1 MKIKPAAILIILLI
15 VILTGCN
22 RDVFIDRFL
31 EGDISVTVDNDGARI
46 DFLSGNWNI
55 LESSGY
61 TQFKYTATFPDGSQD
76 EQYNTMAAKGHVS
89 IKAESPLMTFTV
101 ERNDDKSLEIIQS
114 RNISDSPVDFSIIVG
129 NEWQRREIK
138 ITFLPGDKFIVEK
151 IEYDFKSMKYS
162 DVMARVGSGF
172 SIHNSGSTP
181 VTSLI
186 YPYRDQFKTA
196 EFNVL
201 SIYPDTG
208 AKLDKLIARDT
219 KVEIPDIT
227 GGKTEMKGTQALLAD
242 SEKQNLA
249 PDVDPET
256 AVEVVTPPMEKWDY
270 TPVVGLYWYS
280 LPYKTFLI
288 HKASGE
294 RMTVTGM
301 LYYESPYNFHI
312 MKKKTEE

>member
-1 MKIKPAAILIILLI
+1 MKTIYAVSFTIMILMLLS
-15 VILTGCN
+15 GCN

-31 EGDISVTVDNDGARI
+31 EGDIAVTVDKEETRI

-55 LESSGY
+55 LESRGY
-61 TQFKYTATFPDGSQD
+61 TQFTYTVTFPDGSQD